1 MIKHLKQEK
10 KVMPETPV
18 FLDSPMATKATYI
31 YLEYPQ
37 LFNEH
42 VQQEIRGEGPFDFP
56 GLEITRSHKDSLRIQ
71 EIEGAKVI
79 VAGSGMMA
87 GGRIMQHAAR
97 FLPMKTTRLFQ
108 VGYQGEGTLGREI
121 FEGERLVEIDGFSFE
136 IRATVNSTQ
145 AMSSHADQRQL
156 IEWLSRIEGVKKVF
170 LTHGEDPSR
179 SVLAQEITVQLG
191 IQDIVMPKR
200 NEEHAV

>member
-42 VQQEIRGEGPFDFP
+42 VQQEIRGDGPFDFP

-156 IEWLSRIEGVKKVF
+156 IEWLGRIKGVKKVF

-179 SVLAQEITVQLG
+179 PVLAQEITAQLG
-191 IQDIVMPKR
+191 IQDVVMPKR
-200 NEEHAV
+200 NEEHEV